1 MVKFNNRGLVN
12 ILILVGLGAAVIVLA
27 VLVAGNLSNKTPVQ
41 LISPP
46 KSSTYSPSPTN
57 QQLKTFQSKFMKF
70 SVELPNNFSAID
82 EPSRITIQSNRGQIY
97 VNRNGTQFND
107 LGAYLTNFDQTTQ
120 LEISLDEK
128 MTINDYETRKRITKN
143 PDIGTEKT
151 YFLYIEN
158 FVYKIST
165 SFESLYDDLDQ
176 IAQSFRH
183 TP

>member
-1 MVKFNNRGLVN
+1 MTK
-12 ILILVGLGAAVIVLA
+12 ILVPALIIAV
-27 VLVAGNLSNKTPVQ
+27 VLVGGYFGYKQISQTSKEEPIAIGITTPAA
-41 LISPP
+41 SPV
-46 KSSTYSPSPTN
+46 S
-57 QQLKTFQSKFMKF
+57 QELKTFQSKFMKF

-151 YFLYIEN
+151 YFIYIEN

-176 IAQSFRH
+176 IAQSFRYI
-183 TP
+183 P